1 MTRRAL
7 TLSSLAALTL
17 ACVASTSALANPA
30 GDDGFYEPYDEQP
43 SAPPHWGPSVAA
55 EAEPGAFERDFG
67 IGIYYSRWSS
77 TYDAGG
83 IGFRLRWEPIDELG
97 LEVFTE
103 LLSVDVPHGSRF
115 DLPSGFS
122 LYAPITLVEGLRI
135 RPKIGL
141 CTMFSFAT
149 GEGIGDPGADDVKF
163 GFHAGAGLELA
174 LGARWSL
181 FADATYQGYF
191 GHGTDTHGWST
202 SLEGSLKREDSLQIG
217 LGVQL
222 HL

>member
-1 MTRRAL
+1 MPRPAL
-7 TLSSLAALTL
+7 LRLAQPLFA
-17 ACVASTSALANPA
+17 VALAVA
-30 GDDGFYEPYDEQP
+30 
-43 SAPPHWGPSVAA
+43 SVAA
-55 EAEPGAFERDFG
+55 AFAPSPSRGAPYDPTLGAPDAGPVVATEADRGPFDRDLG
-67 IGIYYSRWSS
+67 LGVYYSRWAS

-83 IGFRLRWEPIDELG
+83 VGFKLRWEPIDELG
-97 LEVFTE
+97 IEVFTE
-103 LLSVDVPHGSRF
+103 LLSVDVPRGTRF

-122 LYAPITLVEGLRI
+122 LYAPITLFEGLRI

-141 CTMFSFAT
+141 CTMFSFTT
-149 GEGIGDPGADDVKF
+149 GEGLGDPGADDVKF

-191 GHGTDTHGWST
+191 GHGQDDHGWST
-202 SLEGSLKREDSLQIG
+202 ALESTLQREDSLQIG